1 MFCPNCGAKVTET
14 EKFCSSCGTALMTDT
29 EKKNPEI
36 KQVQEH
42 HEIKAQPSAQQEN
55 KEKSKVDVNQL
66 FSMFIAGTIFLAI
79 VFFILSHL
87 FGKVPIIHT
96 QGPLSF
102 FNSCLYGAMVS
113 AIYTV
118 GEYIFGEK

>member
-1 MFCPNCGAKVTET
+1 MFCPNCGAKATEN
-14 EKFCSSCGTALMTDT
+14 EKFCSSCGTALMAGT

-66 FSMFIAGTIFLAI
+66 FSVNCNSKLNTF
-79 VFFILSHL
+79 
-87 FGKVPIIHT
+87 IIHNDSQLAYT
-96 QGPLSF
+96 LSKKL
-102 FNSCLYGAMVS
+102 SKSSSGV
-113 AIYTV
+113 
-118 GEYIFGEK
+118 

>member
-1 MFCPNCGAKVTET
+1 MFCPNCGAKATEN

-29 EKKNPEI
+29 EKKNPEV
-36 KQVQEH
+36 KEVQEH

-79 VFFILSHL
+79 VLGVYNKL
-87 FGKVPIIHT
+87 CK
-96 QGPLSF
+96 
-102 FNSCLYGAMVS
+102 
-113 AIYTV
+113 
-118 GEYIFGEK
+118 